1 MYVSVSILSSYF
13 LDQQGL
19 SFSIKSMLFMI
30 PTKWE
35 TRGPVEQS
43 KTSVKT
49 QKFTVRMKHMKTDFG
64 HRD

>member
-1 MYVSVSILSSYF
+1 MYVFSIISAYF

-30 PTKWE
+30 PTKGE
-35 TRGPVEQS
+35 TRGSVEQS
-43 KTSVKT
+43 NTSVKIE
-49 QKFTVRMKHMKTDFG
+49 KYTVRMKHMKTDFG